1 MASDMITRP
10 SPPTPGR
17 APAKACLPRH
27 PEGVRQRPTGSRDE
41 VGGATVFVVLLA
53 VALMAAAG
61 LVIDGG
67 YALAARREAMNQAE
81 QAARVASDQLSEAG
95 LRSGLTTVQNAKARG
110 AAQSYLAS
118 AGAAGTVGIGAGG
131 RVSVTVRSDYRPA
144 VLSMVGISS
153 IAISATATAVS
164 IDEDDTP

>member
-1 MASDMITRP
+1 MSSRLRRRP
-10 SPPTPGR
+10 AAAGPRQPR
-17 APAKACLPRH
+17 A
-27 PEGVRQRPTGSRDE
+27 RDE

-81 QAARVASDQLSEAG
+81 QAARVASDQLSQAS
-95 LRSGLTTVQNAKARG
+95 LRSGLTSVQNAKART

-118 AGAAGTVGIGAGG
+118 AGAAGTVDIGAGG
-131 RVSVTVRSDYRPA
+131 RVSVTVRTDYRPA
-144 VLSMVGISS
+144 VLSMLGVSS
-153 IAISATATAVS
+153 IDVSANATAVS
-164 IDEDDTP
+164 VDEDDTP